1 MVGSTITT
9 MSSGTPTWL
18 PSAIFLTLF
27 LGGGFLIGMH
37 PKIRNRYRARPDG
50 GSRPE
55 RVPRELGSTDPG
67 ATSGDGRDLLHYKPM
82 MGAWYGVVA
91 CCVFLAM
98 GLAQMPWPVAVLGI
112 PAVVGLAVLAYLRP
126 RGAVQSLYFGERGAI
141 SLVGRGVTVPFDLN
155 HYRYVRMHD
164 STPGEF
170 GSTFPSMLVL
180 YRDTRPSVVTW
191 LTSVLF
197 PRVTEERVVLFF
209 NRWWDADGYL
219 VGPQVLSDRFHRAC
233 ARAGRKP
240 SKIGGFFRRSGW
252 EVRP

>member
-1 MVGSTITT
+1 
-9 MSSGTPTWL
+9 MSSGAPTWL

-37 PKIRNRYRARPDG
+37 PKIRNRYRARPDA

-55 RVPRELGSTDPG
+55 RIPRELGATDPG

-91 CCVFLAM
+91 CCVFLAAA
-98 GLAQMPWPVAVLGI
+98 LAQMPWPIAVIGI
-112 PAVVGLAVLAYLRP
+112 PVVVGLAVLAYLRP
-126 RGAVQSLYFGERGAI
+126 KGAVQSCYFDERGTI
-141 SLVGRGVTVPFDLN
+141 SLVGRGVTVAFDLN
-155 HYRYVRMHD
+155 HYRYARMY
-164 STPGEF
+164 SATRGEL
-170 GSTFPSMLVL
+170 GITYPSMLVL
-180 YRDTRPSVVTW
+180 YRDTPPTVPTW

-209 NRWWDADGYL
+209 NRWWDADGYF
-219 VGPQVLSDRFHRAC
+219 VGPQQLSDRFYRAC
-233 ARAGRKP
+233 VRAGHKP
-240 SKIGGFFRRSGW
+240 SKTGGFLREPGW